1 MRKEYC
7 LVSLILMV
15 EGLSKKTNDA
25 VEKKKM
31 IKSSSSPLIKIAISS
46 INYEIIDG
54 YLLI

>member
-15 EGLSKKTNDA
+15 GGLSKKTNDA
-25 VEKKKM
+25 VKKKKM

>member
-15 EGLSKKTNDA
+15 GSLSEKTNDA
-25 VEKKKM
+25 VKKKM
-31 IKSSSSPLIKIAISS
+31 IKSSSSSLIKIAISS

-54 YLLI
+54 YLVI

>member
-25 VEKKKM
+25 VKKKKM

>member
-15 EGLSKKTNDA
+15 GSLSKKTNDA
-25 VEKKKM
+25 VKKKKM

-54 YLLI
+54 NLLI